1 VFSKWPTLEPP
12 TDAATTKHFC
22 FFFSSTPIPIPIPYT
37 LLLLRCSVDEGRKR
51 DWCFVTPKTRIVL
64 IPELTNPSMETSCF
78 QNPVT
83 KTVALSK
90 THERMKGA
98 IF

>member
-1 VFSKWPTLEPP
+1 VFSKWPVLEPP

-22 FFFSSTPIPIPIPYT
+22 FFFSSTPIPIRHT

-51 DWCFVTPKTRIVL
+51 EWCFVIPKTRMVL
-64 IPELTNPSMETSCF
+64 IPELTNPSMETSCIP
-78 QNPVT
+78 NPVT
-83 KTVALSK
+83 KTVVVSK
-90 THERMKGA
+90 THQRLKGA